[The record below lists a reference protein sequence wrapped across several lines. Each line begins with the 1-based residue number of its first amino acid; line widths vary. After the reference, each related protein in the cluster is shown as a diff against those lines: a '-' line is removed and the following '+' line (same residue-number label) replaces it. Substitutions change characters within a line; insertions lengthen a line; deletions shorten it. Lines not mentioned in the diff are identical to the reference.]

1 MEELKEKLLKI
12 CNESGLPLEAI
23 VFVTKDLWRDA
34 ADTLERFKQQ
44 QLSKKNETSENTD
57 KE

>member
-1 MEELKEKLLKI
+1 MEELKEKLLKV

-34 ADTLERFKQQ
+34 ADTLERLKQQ
-44 QLSKKNETSENTD
+44 QLAKVSEESKNVEK
-57 KE
+57 K

>member
-44 QLSKKNETSENTD
+44 QLLKKNEISENTD